1 MVDTEAT
8 TAGILAI
15 DIIDLERELAIL
27 MIIVIIIS
35 SYVICIIICII
46 SGTMAV
52 VDLDGDGYTEIIS
65 AGYTAGEVYVF
76 TFNTNL

>member
-1 MVDTEAT
+1 MFPF
-8 TAGILAI
+8 LAVM
-15 DIIDLERELAIL
+15 